1 MFPKYSDNTFH
12 QYTCWDEIVWFR
24 HAYEMSLLENQMETF
39 LGFETDRPSDN
50 LHTVNRQVQ
59 IHTQLPNTNLHL
71 VGYSKFQIRDTV
83 VVEVL
88 LYLPA
93 IVYSLAPPFLL
104 KMRLRV

>member
-1 MFPKYSDNTFH
+1 MT
-12 QYTCWDEIVWFR
+12 
-24 HAYEMSLLENQMETF
+24 LLENQMEMF
-39 LGFETDRPSDN
+39 VGFETDTPSDN

-59 IHTQLPNTNLHL
+59 IHMRIPNTSLHL
-71 VGYSKFQIRDTV
+71 VGYSKFQIHDTV

-93 IVYSLAPPFLL
+93 IVYSRVLPFLM